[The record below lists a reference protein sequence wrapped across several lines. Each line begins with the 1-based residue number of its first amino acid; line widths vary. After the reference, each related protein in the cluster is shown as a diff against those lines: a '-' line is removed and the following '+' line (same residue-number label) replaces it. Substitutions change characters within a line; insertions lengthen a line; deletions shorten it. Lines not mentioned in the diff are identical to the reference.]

1 MNEVVM
7 ACAIGTVIGI
17 VLFFILALTGYIDKW
32 TAQLIRLS
40 ERRRGDAL
48 SGE

>member
-17 VLFFILALTGYIDKW
+17 VLFFIFALTGHIDRW
-32 TAQLIRLS
+32 TARLIRLT
-40 ERRRGDAL
+40 ERRAVK
-48 SGE
+48 